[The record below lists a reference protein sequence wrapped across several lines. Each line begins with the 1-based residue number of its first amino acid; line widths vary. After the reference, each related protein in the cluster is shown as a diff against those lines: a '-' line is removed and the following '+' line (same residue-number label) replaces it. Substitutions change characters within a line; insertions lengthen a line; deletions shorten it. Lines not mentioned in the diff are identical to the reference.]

1 MNAES
6 TPPSSFSAAP
16 LARSGGRSPSA
27 RPRLRVATRT
37 LPVPQS
43 LRSTA
48 VEDLGERG
56 EGRRREP
63 TAPAR
68 TPTAHTPSQLRRRPN
83 RTYTTRLGM
92 RPQGPAALGCRKC
105 KVFDHRA
112 SLTRMGATVRETRR
126 YMCERKEPAGCS
138 EPTHTHTH
146 MARCAPLHAHTHMAR
161 CAPLHAHTHMARCTR
176 GAAAA
181 GLAPGAAR
189 APAPHRPRRGDSQ
202 RPEKAAEK
210 ATSTVRKLLLQEL
223 TISQLLLSL
232 GVHMQRSL

>member
-1 MNAES
+1 MARGRSGTPIRSRAGDEQTATLNRSKPRCKYDYTATHRCESRSRDTARRAERTECQSARECRHARLNAES
-6 TPPSSFSAAP
+6 TPPSSCSAAP

-37 LPVPQS
+37 LPVPRS
-43 LRSTA
+43 LRCTA

-105 KVFDHRA
+105 KVFDHRVPH
-112 SLTRMGATVRETRR
+112 S
-126 YMCERKEPAGCS
+126 
-138 EPTHTHTH
+138 
-146 MARCAPLHAHTHMAR
+146 
-161 CAPLHAHTHMARCTR
+161 R
-176 GAAAA
+176 GWA
-181 GLAPGAAR
+181 
-189 APAPHRPRRGDSQ
+189 
-202 RPEKAAEK
+202 
-210 ATSTVRKLLLQEL
+210 
-223 TISQLLLSL
+223 
-232 GVHMQRSL
+232 

>member
-1 MNAES
+1 MGRAQKRQVFNLGCAQNDPHNILHHERTSTSQYGRPGIWELTLNRSKPRCKYDRTATHRCESRSRDTARLAERTESHARLNAES

-37 LPVPQS
+37 LPVPRS
-43 LRSTA
+43 LRCTA

-92 RPQGPAALGCRKC
+92 RPQGPAAG
-105 KVFDHRA
+105 
-112 SLTRMGATVRETRR
+112 GREG
-126 YMCERKEPAGCS
+126 ERER
-138 EPTHTHTH
+138 E
-146 MARCAPLHAHTHMAR
+146 
-161 CAPLHAHTHMARCTR
+161 
-176 GAAAA
+176 
-181 GLAPGAAR
+181 
-189 APAPHRPRRGDSQ
+189 
-202 RPEKAAEK
+202 E
-210 ATSTVRKLLLQEL
+210 
-223 TISQLLLSL
+223 
-232 GVHMQRSL
+232 